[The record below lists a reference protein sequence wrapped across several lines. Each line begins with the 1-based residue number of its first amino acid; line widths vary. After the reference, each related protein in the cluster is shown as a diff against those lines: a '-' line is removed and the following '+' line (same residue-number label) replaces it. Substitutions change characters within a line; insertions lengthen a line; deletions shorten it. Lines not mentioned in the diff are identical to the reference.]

1 MRGRAVRALI
11 VDDHEDMRGLVR
23 MVFEMADDI
32 EVVGEAD
39 SAEAG
44 RRRWAEL
51 RPDVVV
57 VDYQLPEANG
67 LDLAEW
73 ILAQDPG
80 ADILLFSAY
89 IDEATA
95 ERAQRVGVRELIAK
109 DRFRELPGLV
119 TAHGAPTGA

>member
-23 MVFEMADDI
+23 MVFEMAGDI

-39 SAEAG
+39 SAESGG
-44 RRRWAEL
+44 RRWSEL

-57 VDYQLPEANG
+57 VDYRLPEANG

-73 ILAQDPG
+73 ILTQDPG

-95 ERAQRVGVRELIAK
+95 ARAQRVGVREMVAK
-109 DRFRELPGLV
+109 DRFRDLPGLV
-119 TAHGAPTGA
+119 AAFGTADA